1 MSLVDLEQLDKSME
15 AAVSGATAT
24 PANVFCG
31 RACWSRWY
39 RFSPTTIAQQV
50 DDASALDLDIQVR
63 E

>member
-31 RACWSRWY
+31 RACWSRCY
-39 RFSPTTIAQQV
+39 RFSPTIAQEV